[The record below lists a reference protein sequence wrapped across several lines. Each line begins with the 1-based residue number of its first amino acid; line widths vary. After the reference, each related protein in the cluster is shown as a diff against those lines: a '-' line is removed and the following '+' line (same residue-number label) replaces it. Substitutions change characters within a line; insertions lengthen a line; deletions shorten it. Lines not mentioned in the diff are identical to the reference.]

1 MHRRIARLLCLAFL
15 VALPLTIGHTPAAYA
30 ASPPVA
36 DSAHPRWA
44 WPVDGVR
51 EVVAAYRAPAHEFGA
66 GHRGVDLAPGTGVV
80 RAPADGVIA
89 FRGTV
94 VDRSLLTIEHPGGYV
109 STFEPLRSDL
119 SAGDLVS
126 AGDQIGTVDLGGHAA
141 AGTLHVGVRLDGLYL
156 NPMLLFGQVSRAVL
170 LPCCAP
176 L

>member
-1 MHRRIARLLCLAFL
+1 M
-15 VALPLTIGHTPAAYA
+15 
-30 ASPPVA
+30 
-36 DSAHPRWA
+36 
-44 WPVDGVR
+44 
-51 EVVAAYRAPAHEFGA
+51 
-66 GHRGVDLAPGTGVV
+66 

-156 NPMLLFGQVSRAVL
+156 NPMLLFGQVPRAVL